1 MPLEADS
8 EVSTLEGR
16 GNDSGGLQ
24 DPAGDISGGVE
35 AAIGDVG
42 SVTLY
47 LSTAGAVDV
56 EVEASP
62 DGDNWFTLPESPISF
77 DGAADDM
84 ILINYDVARLRL
96 TGSDTTDVQAI
107 LREVV

>member
-1 MPLEADS
+1 MSLETNTEIDRLS
-8 EVSTLEGR
+8 GR
-16 GNDSGGLQ
+16 AGDSGELQ
-24 DPAGDISGGVE
+24 NPAGDINGGVE

-56 EVEASP
+56 AVEASP

>member
-1 MPLEADS
+1 MPLESDS
-8 EVSTLEGR
+8 EVSSLEGR
-16 GNDSGGLQ
+16 GNDSDGLQ

-35 AAIGDVG
+35 AAVGNVG

-56 EVEASP
+56 KVEASP
-62 DGDNWFTLPESPISF
+62 DGDNWFTLPESPVVF
-77 DGAADDM
+77 DAAGDTA
-84 ILINYDVARLRL
+84 ILINYDVSNIRL